1 MCRSPLGTGP
11 HHPAVGN
18 DLSPETIGSALS
30 GHGPSASMSPQA
42 TYPIF
47 LSGTS
52 AADPLLRNP
61 NRRHGLLRARRERP
75 RRRAAEQRDEVASLH
90 VGHGPSSRRSP
101 YRSRR
106 ALARRATPGALFR
119 PDAPPTQNAST
130 A

>member
-30 GHGPSASMSPQA
+30 GHGPSASMPPQA
-42 TYPIF
+42 PYPIF

-61 NRRHGLLRARRERP
+61 NRRHGLRRTRRERP
-75 RRRAAEQRDEVASLH
+75 GCRAAEQSDELASFH
-90 VGHGPSSRRSP
+90 SISVS
-101 YRSRR
+101 
-106 ALARRATPGALFR
+106 ARNRNDSGIVR
-119 PDAPPTQNAST
+119 PMDFAVL
-130 A
+130 

>member
-61 NRRHGLLRARRERP
+61 NRRHGLLRPRRERP
-75 RRRAAEQRDEVASLH
+75 RRRAAEERDERASLH
-90 VGHGPSSRRSP
+90 SITSSARPIRGSGMVRPSD
-101 YRSRR
+101 
-106 ALARRATPGALFR
+106 LAVFMLIISSSLVAC
-119 PDAPPTQNAST
+119 
-130 A
+130 